1 MRFLWANENCKFYAN
16 CSFAPNTYMQSH
28 IFTKCSTHELWT
40 KTDKTV
46 GSIFFKIFSCFVQS
60 HQRSSANSLP
70 KMAAPWDTYVKW
82 PPYWYIENGHQ
93 LLYCL
98 HPWKGAFVLTLSSKH
113 SRETK
118 LQTGEASIKETSSS
132 TEQSSLKRRQ
142 WSVKV
147 YLLWCLKCW
156 LKV

>member
-1 MRFLWANENCKFYAN
+1 MKIASFMQIVLLPLTHICKVIFLRNVLHMNFGPKR
-16 CSFAPNTYMQSH
+16 
-28 IFTKCSTHELWT
+28 TKLW
-40 KTDKTV
+40 V
-46 GSIFFKIFSCFVQS
+46 LFFFLIFSCFVQS